1 MSMIALT
8 DFNRT
13 DDDESKMAAFE
24 DAAMVHLNELYAKAL
39 QYTKNEKDAE
49 DLVQETYVKAYD
61 NWDRFEEGTNCRAWL
76 FTILR
81 NTFINRYRRQKR
93 EREIL
98 NSDDTSS
105 VEKNFFNRA
114 NTDYYESPERETMD
128 KTFSTD
134 LRTAL
139 EDLPEEFRRVVI
151 LADLNEFSYKEIA
164 YILGCPVGTVM
175 SRLFRGRKLMRQQMV
190 DAAYDRGII
199 RDPEPFR
206 HDDTNR
212 TRQSVRERKMEKKAE
227 DGEGEEAEDQT
238 KKAS

>member
-1 MSMIALT
+1 MSNMISLSEY
-8 DFNRT
+8 NRS
-13 DDDESKMAAFE
+13 DDDETKIAAFE
-24 DAAMVHLNELYAKAL
+24 EAAMPHLNELYAKAL

-49 DLVQETYVKAYD
+49 DLVQETFVKAYD

-81 NTFINRYRRQKR
+81 NTFINRYRRSKR

-105 VEKNFFNRA
+105 VEKNFFNRE
-114 NTDYYESPERETMD
+114 NTGYYESPERETMD
-128 KTFSTD
+128 KTFSRD
-134 LRTAL
+134 LRESL
-139 EDLPEEFRRVVI
+139 EALPEEFRRVVI
-151 LADLNEFSYKEIA
+151 LADLNDFSYKEIA
-164 YILGCPVGTVM
+164 YILDCPVGTVM
-175 SRLFRGRKLMRQQMV
+175 SRLFRGRKLMRQQLV

-212 TRQSVRERKMEKKAE
+212 TRESVRERKMEKRGDEADESGARAQKA
-227 DGEGEEAEDQT
+227 G
-238 KKAS
+238 